1 MEKMKIDTIKMTR
14 VYVPI
19 RYVPKALT
27 RKDRKRQSQML
38 LKSRKM
44 YLQNKYYTRKPVASY
59 RSRPSK
65 HVWKAQ
71 RLYKVD
77 HIAPTP
83 ELAKATGCS
92 VEAMEQIVR
101 KGEGAYFSSGSR
113 PNQTAQSWGYARLAS
128 ALTAG
133 KSAAVDYSILEKG
146 CDHKKRAFVLAR
158 QSRRKYRNGHGKTQR
173 VGIRGGG
180 K

>member
-1 MEKMKIDTIKMTR
+1 MAR
-14 VYVPI
+14 VYVPL

-27 RKDRKRQSQML
+27 RKDRKRQVQML

-44 YLQNKYYTRKPVASY
+44 YLQNKYYTRKRVASY
-59 RSRPSK
+59 RNRPSK
-65 HVWKAQ
+65 HVRNA
-71 RLYKVD
+71 RRIYGVE

-92 VEAMEQIVR
+92 VEAMKQIVR

-133 KSAAVDYSILEKG
+133 KSAAVDYRILEKG
-146 CDHKKRAFVLAR
+146 CDHKKKAFVLAQ
-158 QSRRKYRNGHGKTQR
+158 QSRRKYRDGRGKTQR
-173 VGIRGGG
+173 VVIRGGG